1 MSNFL
6 NSQEIKGI
14 GFQEFG
20 KNLLISRDA
29 KFYNTSNISL
39 GSNIRID
46 DFCILS
52 AGKGGIQIAS
62 YVHIACFT
70 SLIGRA
76 PIKIGKF
83 SNLSSRVSIYSSSDD
98 YSGRT
103 MTNPMV
109 PEELKNVQSAQVI
122 IDEHVI
128 IGCNATVLPGVS
140 VHKGV
145 AIGAYSLIKS
155 DCKEFKLYAG
165 IPAKAIKERK
175 KDLISLSCEL

>member
-6 NSQEIKGI
+6 SKAEIEEI
-14 GFQEFG
+14 GFESYG
-20 KNLLISRDA
+20 ENLLISRDA
-29 KFYNTSNISL
+29 KFYNPSRISL
-39 GSNIRID
+39 EAEIRID

-52 AGKGGIQIAS
+52 AGRGGIQIAS
-62 YVHIACFT
+62 YVHIACYT
-70 SLIGRA
+70 SLIGMA
-76 PIKIGKF
+76 PIRIGKF
-83 SNLSSRVSIYSSSDD
+83 SNLSSRVSIYSSTDD
-98 YSGRT
+98 YSGST

-109 PEELKNVQSAQVI
+109 PEELKNVKSAQVVI
-122 IDEHVI
+122 GEHVI

-155 DCKEFKLYAG
+155 DCEEFKLYAG
-165 IPAKAIKERK
+165 IPATAIKERK